1 MDRDLH
7 TIYYDI
13 QFVMINGESI
23 ARLKQALQTHRRA
36 LEELESAVL
45 AFEEAADGSVL
56 DRPGSR
62 DFELLSVP
70 QVCEHLG
77 MCKSWVY
84 RRIHNQEIPSVRL
97 GRSIKI
103 KRSDLEQYL
112 EEHPNTLPE
121 GTAVRVRTNSS
132 EAGATTP
139 SAAAA
144 TPILSWA
151 TWELIASSAIL
162 ETTTSTGETVSK
174 VTTSSP
180 VATDSMSVLR
190 THSTSSALAASRRL

>member
-1 MDRDLH
+1 MIDRDLH

-13 QFVMINGESI
+13 QFIMIDGESI
-23 ARLKQALQTHRRA
+23 ARLKQALQTHHRA

-45 AFEEAADGSVL
+45 ALAFEEAADGRVL
-56 DRPGSR
+56 DRPESR
-62 DFELLSVP
+62 EVELLSVP

-112 EEHPNTLPE
+112 EEHRNTPLPE
-121 GTAVRVRTNSS
+121 G
-132 EAGATTP
+132 
-139 SAAAA
+139 
-144 TPILSWA
+144 
-151 TWELIASSAIL
+151 
-162 ETTTSTGETVSK
+162 
-174 VTTSSP
+174 
-180 VATDSMSVLR
+180 
-190 THSTSSALAASRRL
+190 HRL